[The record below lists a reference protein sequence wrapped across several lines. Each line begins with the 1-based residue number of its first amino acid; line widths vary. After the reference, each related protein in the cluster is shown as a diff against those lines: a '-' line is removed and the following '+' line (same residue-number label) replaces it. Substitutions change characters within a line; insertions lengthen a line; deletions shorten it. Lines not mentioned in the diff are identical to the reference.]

1 MYLFEI
7 MYLQDL
13 VNGKLHRESHL
24 RNLVAH
30 MALSRRIHEIQMEH
44 DVEGCVPAGK
54 ASESFAEFLA
64 RKQPGTTTSGSST
77 LMSNICEQYEAITL
91 YDS

>member
-1 MYLFEI
+1 MLH
-7 MYLQDL
+7 LQHL
-13 VNGKLHRESHL
+13 VYEKLRKELQL

-30 MALSRRIHEIQMEH
+30 MAVSKQLHEMEMGY
-44 DVEGCVPAGK
+44 DVEYRVPSGK
-54 ASESFAEFLA
+54 KSESFAEFLA